1 MHRARLV
8 VAAAA
13 PVFSSADFGFSVRSG
28 LLYAECD
35 CHNGIA
41 MWDRKEP
48 AGVGEEVQ
56 GYCARGPMSR
66 CLEGAG
72 HTSLGHFPRDFG
84 GHKSPV
90 VVDLVLL

>member
-48 AGVGEEVQ
+48 AGI
-56 GYCARGPMSR
+56 
-66 CLEGAG
+66 
-72 HTSLGHFPRDFG
+72 
-84 GHKSPV
+84 
-90 VVDLVLL
+90 